1 MDLERRMKNAFSF
14 YKIRTVMLPLL
25 IVFLPCQ
32 AFSEEIVLIASQ
44 DTSITEH
51 SQAGGVDSN
60 HGGDPV
66 IQAIGSATFRS
77 FPMFKFDLSELAGS
91 VVTGDAVF
99 SIYLQVV
106 HPKQETV
113 QKNISLYAWSSLDW
127 EENTITFQQVEFP
140 ASPTSRPSDLAQ
152 PKLDTVTINIT
163 NRESYISFTIPRAIV
178 QGWIDDAASNHGLA
192 LVNELF
198 DVGNDVVF
206 SANGLAKGTEP
217 TLSFSIN

>member
-1 MDLERRMKNAFSF
+1 MKNVFSF
-14 YKIRTVMLPLL
+14 YKFRTVMLPLL

-51 SQAGGVDSN
+51 TRAGGVDSN

-66 IQAIGSATFRS
+66 IHAIGSATFRS
-77 FPMFKFDLSELAGS
+77 FPMFKFDLSKLAGS

-99 SIYLQVV
+99 SIYLRDV
-106 HPKQETV
+106 HPKQKTV

-127 EENTITFQQVEFP
+127 DENTINFQQVEFS
-140 ASPTSRPSDLAQ
+140 ASPTSRPSDFAL
-152 PKLDTVTINIT
+152 PKLDTVSVNFS

-192 LVNELF
+192 LVNEQF
-198 DVGNDVVF
+198 DIGNDVIF
-206 SANGLAKGTEP
+206 NAKGLATDTEP
-217 TLSFSIN
+217 TLSFSVN

>member
-1 MDLERRMKNAFSF
+1 MKNALGF
-14 YKIRTVMLPLL
+14 YKFRRVMLPLL

-32 AFSEEIVLIASQ
+32 AFSEELVLIASQ

-51 SQAGGVDSN
+51 PQAGGVDSN
-60 HGGDPV
+60 HGGDPI

-99 SIYLQVV
+99 SIYLQDV
-106 HPKQETV
+106 HPKQATV

-127 EENTITFQQVEFP
+127 DEHTITFQQVEFP
-140 ASPTSRPSDLAQ
+140 AGPTSRPSDLAQ
-152 PKLDTVTINIT
+152 PELDTVSINAS
-163 NRESYISFTIPRAIV
+163 NRKSYISFTIPQAIV

-192 LVNELF
+192 LVNEQF
-198 DVGNDVVF
+198 DIGNDVVF
-206 SANGLAKGTEP
+206 NANGMAKGTEP
-217 TLSFSIN
+217 ILSFSIN